1 MRLLPNLAA
10 LFFAVVPA
18 HTMAADL
25 QNLSEPDRIAFG
37 QEVRAYILNHPA
49 LILEAIEALERE
61 EAARASQ
68 SDRALVEAHTAAL
81 HDASGT
87 FIGGNTHSAITV
99 VEFVDYKCGYCKRA
113 HQEIAALIAQ
123 DDVRLIIR
131 EFPILGEE
139 SQLGS
144 RFAISTLLLDG
155 PVSYKKI
162 HDHLMTMRGNISE
175 ASLQTIA
182 KEHGLNADLIMA
194 KMGSDEVTTVLRKNQ
209 ELARA
214 LRISGTPAILVG
226 DVLSRGYLT
235 TEKMIE
241 ILDRDYPDRGAN

>member
-1 MRLLPNLAA
+1 
-10 LFFAVVPA
+10 
-18 HTMAADL
+18 
-25 QNLSEPDRIAFG
+25 
-37 QEVRAYILNHPA
+37 
-49 LILEAIEALERE
+49 
-61 EAARASQ
+61 
-68 SDRALVEAHTAAL
+68 
-81 HDASGT
+81 
-87 FIGGNTHSAITV
+87 
-99 VEFVDYKCGYCKRA
+99 
-113 HQEIAALIAQ
+113 
-123 DDVRLIIR
+123 
-131 EFPILGEE
+131 LGEE